1 MAQIKSEA
9 AYRAALKRIDE
20 LLPLVNDS
28 TPLDDPN
35 YLELDM
41 ISDMVEEYED
51 VHYPIE
57 SPSLADV
64 IKLRMYEQGLTI
76 ENLATVLEMPVA
88 NVKGLFDKNYVP
100 NINVG
105 RIISQKL
112 SIDPATV
119 LGV

>member
-20 LLPLVNDS
+20 LLPLVNDA
-28 TPLDDPN
+28 TPADDAN

-51 VHYPIE
+51 KYYPIE

-64 IKLRMYEQGLTI
+64 IKLRMYEQKLTLN
-76 ENLATVLEMPVA
+76 NLSEMLGITMS
-88 NVKGLFDKNYVP
+88 NVKGIFNNKYIP
-100 NINVG
+100 SIIEG
-105 RIISQKL
+105 RRISQSL
-112 SIDPATV
+112 DIDPATV

>member
-28 TPLDDPN
+28 TPLDDSN

-41 ISDMVEEYED
+41 IYDMVEEYED

-76 ENLATVLEMPVA
+76 ENLATILEMPVA
-88 NVKGLFDKNYVP
+88 NVKGQFDKNYVP

-105 RIISQKL
+105 RIISHKL

>member
-1 MAQIKSEA
+1 MAKIKSEA

-20 LLPLVNDS
+20 LLPLVNDA
-28 TPLDDPN
+28 TPADDPN
-35 YLELDM
+35 NLELDM

-64 IKLRMYEQGLTI
+64 IRLRMYEQGLTI
-76 ENLATVLEMPVA
+76 DNLSEMLGISKT
-88 NVKGLFDKNYVP
+88 NIQGLFDNKYIP
-100 NINVG
+100 NINIG
-105 RIISQKL
+105 RTISQRL
-112 SIDPATV
+112 NIDPATV